1 LFETSFLKQLVLIG
15 GGHANVQVLKKLSM
29 TEIKG
34 LNTILISEN
43 FEATYS
49 GMTPGYIHNDFSKKE
64 VTIDL
69 QKLCLNAGA
78 TFIKDKVIRLES
90 NNQKLE
96 LKNNP
101 SLNYDLLSI
110 NTGSISNTKGI
121 KIENDSKCISVKPIS
136 LLIKKIEQIDKVLKL
151 KKNKITIIGGGVA
164 SFEIA
169 FSLVRRYENNIN
181 IVILGKSILAEKNLN
196 SKTKKELLKI
206 ANDLGIK
213 QYTTQVTSIS
223 KDYVEFKNGEKIK
236 SDLNLLST
244 GASLPEWLL
253 ESRLSKGE
261 DGFITVDKNLLSI
274 SNKNIFVTGD
284 ACNVQNTI
292 RTKSGVMAVR
302 QGEIL
307 KENIFLKLF
316 NKPLLNFKPQKN
328 WLYLIGTY
336 PDYALLNYFSLSL
349 HSRLCW
355 KLKVLIDKNFINKF
369 KFTNKILMKKKT
381 LQLYKSKKIKMYCQ
395 GCGSKVSKKNLI
407 NFLKKEKLSTN
418 LSDSSKIIMNSKT
431 ILQTIDH
438 IKHFNSFNPYDFGRI
453 SYLHSQNDILS
464 AGGRVKSLSVSLA
477 VPFSEDYVESF
488 FLNYFMNGIFFE
500 SNKYHSTFEAGHSYH
515 SNEPGITI
523 NMNGEQLVETGKN
536 FANCGD
542 LIYLTKPL
550 GTGYLLSAYM
560 ENSNHLSSEDFKK
573 IIYYLT
579 LSNYL
584 SAESARK
591 NNCRVMTDV
600 SGFGLGSHLSDIS
613 KSSKLTA
620 NISLKQNILINNNL
634 NLLHS
639 HKSTGFKDNFDSTI
653 EFISNKNFNKLINI
667 LFDPQTNG
675 PLIIII
681 DKGKKDSFEQDFYN
695 INKFQP
701 NNIGYFSEKSNVL
714 INIID

>member
-1 LFETSFLKQLVLIG
+1 
-15 GGHANVQVLKKLSM
+15 
-29 TEIKG
+29 
-34 LNTILISEN
+34 
-43 FEATYS
+43 
-49 GMTPGYIHNDFSKKE
+49 
-64 VTIDL
+64 
-69 QKLCLNAGA
+69 
-78 TFIKDKVIRLES
+78 
-90 NNQKLE
+90 
-96 LKNNP
+96 
-101 SLNYDLLSI
+101 
-110 NTGSISNTKGI
+110 
-121 KIENDSKCISVKPIS
+121 
-136 LLIKKIEQIDKVLKL
+136 
-151 KKNKITIIGGGVA
+151 
-164 SFEIA
+164 
-169 FSLVRRYENNIN
+169 
-181 IVILGKSILAEKNLN
+181 
-196 SKTKKELLKI
+196 
-206 ANDLGIK
+206 
-213 QYTTQVTSIS
+213 
-223 KDYVEFKNGEKIK
+223 
-236 SDLNLLST
+236 
-244 GASLPEWLL
+244 
-253 ESRLSKGE
+253 
-261 DGFITVDKNLLSI
+261 
-274 SNKNIFVTGD
+274 
-284 ACNVQNTI
+284 
-292 RTKSGVMAVR
+292 
-302 QGEIL
+302 
-307 KENIFLKLF
+307 
-316 NKPLLNFKPQKN
+316 
-328 WLYLIGTY
+328 
-336 PDYALLNYFSLSL
+336 
-349 HSRLCW
+349 
-355 KLKVLIDKNFINKF
+355 
-369 KFTNKILMKKKT
+369 MKKKT

-407 NFLKKEKLSTN
+407 NFLKKENLNTN

-584 SAESARK
+584 SVESARK

-675 PLIIII
+675 PLIVII
-681 DKGKKDSFEQDFYN
+681 DKGKKDSFEKDFYN

-701 NNIGYFSEKSNVL
+701 NHIGYFSEKSNVL